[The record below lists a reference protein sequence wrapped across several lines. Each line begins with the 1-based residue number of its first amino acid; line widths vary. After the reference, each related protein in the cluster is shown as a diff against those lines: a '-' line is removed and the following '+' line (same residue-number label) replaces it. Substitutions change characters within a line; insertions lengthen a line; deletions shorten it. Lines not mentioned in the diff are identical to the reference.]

1 MVSMKI
7 QKYFV
12 FDPVV
17 MKRHRNDPWDVQI
30 CKKCSLNYEF
40 QNIKFQIGNGFL
52 LSELV
57 GEILFIVRTGIDIN
71 F

>member
-1 MVSMKI
+1 MKI

-17 MKRHRNDPWDVQI
+17 MKLHRNDPWDVQI
-30 CKKCSLNYEF
+30 CKKCLLNYEF
-40 QNIKFQIGNGFL
+40 QIGNVFL
-52 LSELV
+52 LAELV
-57 GEILFIVRTGIDIN
+57 WEILFIVRPGIDIN